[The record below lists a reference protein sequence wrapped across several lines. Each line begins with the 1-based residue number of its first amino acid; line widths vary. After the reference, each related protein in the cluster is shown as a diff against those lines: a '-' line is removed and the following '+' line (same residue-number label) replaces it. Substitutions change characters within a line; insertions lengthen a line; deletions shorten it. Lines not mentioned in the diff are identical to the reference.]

1 MCCGGTYA
9 SVFTLTI
16 EAAGASHTATG
27 IGFMSMLA
35 NCVNVGLILLLGVV
49 REYLGGFAPALALSS
64 VCVLLLLLWG
74 RSINWKCRE
83 E

>member
-1 MCCGGTYA
+1 
-9 SVFTLTI
+9 
-16 EAAGASHTATG
+16 
-27 IGFMSMLA
+27 MSMLA

>member
-1 MCCGGTYA
+1 MFA
-9 SVFTLTI
+9 VFRSL
-16 EAAGASHTATG
+16 H
-27 IGFMSMLA
+27 MKLM
-35 NCVNVGLILLLGVV
+35 LILLLGVV

-74 RSINWKCRE
+74 RSITWQCRE